1 MEPWTLPA
9 ACWLYCVGVAC
20 FGGCMSCWQV
30 LLLDEATSALDA
42 ESEVLVQEAID
53 RRVLAVLPS
62 RYYVCSAYVRPLV
75 VPASAIAARS

>member
-1 MEPWTLPA
+1 
-9 ACWLYCVGVAC
+9 
-20 FGGCMSCWQV
+20 MSHWQV

-53 RRVLAVLPS
+53 RRVLVAVPPS

-75 VPASAIAARS
+75 VPASASAARSWLWYQPAERAQPP